1 MRLLF
6 VHQNFPGQYR
16 HLASYFARSREHSV
30 VAIGEA
36 PKLARIE
43 GRAGSIRCLPYA
55 APKLP
60 SQRVHR
66 YLRGTE
72 LAVRRAEQVK
82 DVAKALK
89 GEGFIPDIIC
99 VHPGWGDALFLKDV
113 FPDSPILGF
122 FEFFYSAAGADVGF
136 DPEAPSSEDD
146 AYRLRIKNTVNLHS
160 MEICDWGVTPT
171 RWQLAQFPRRWRDRI
186 SVIFDGIDTKLVK
199 PNPGIGMRL
208 EGKNLQLTRA
218 HEVITFVN
226 RNLEPYRGFHIF
238 MRSLPRLLRERPR
251 AHVLI
256 VGGDEISYGQPPGGG
271 RTWRQVMLEEVGGA
285 LDQSRVHFLGRLPY
299 SKFVGMLQL
308 SSVHVYLTY
317 PFVLSW
323 SLIEAMSA
331 GCLVVGSATAPVQ
344 EVIEDGVN
352 GLLVDFF
359 APDRIV
365 DAIHRVL
372 DHRTRMQGLRDAARR
387 TVVDRYDLA
396 TVCLPRQVELVER
409 VAARIRPTDRLNP
422 LPVSGA
428 EPGR

>member
-1 MRLLF
+1 
-6 VHQNFPGQYR
+6 
-16 HLASYFARSREHSV
+16 
-30 VAIGEA
+30 
-36 PKLARIE
+36 
-43 GRAGSIRCLPYA
+43 
-55 APKLP
+55 
-60 SQRVHR
+60 
-66 YLRGTE
+66 
-72 LAVRRAEQVK
+72 
-82 DVAKALK
+82 
-89 GEGFIPDIIC
+89 
-99 VHPGWGDALFLKDV
+99 
-113 FPDSPILGF
+113 
-122 FEFFYSAAGADVGF
+122 
-136 DPEAPSSEDD
+136 
-146 AYRLRIKNTVNLHS
+146 
-160 MEICDWGVTPT
+160 
-171 RWQLAQFPRRWRDRI
+171 
-186 SVIFDGIDTKLVK
+186 
-199 PNPGIGMRL
+199 
-208 EGKNLQLTRA
+208 
-218 HEVITFVN
+218 
-226 RNLEPYRGFHIF
+226 
-238 MRSLPRLLRERPR
+238 
-251 AHVLI
+251 
-256 VGGDEISYGQPPGGG
+256 
-271 RTWRQVMLEEVGGA
+271 MLEEVGGA

-331 GCLVVGSATAPVQ
+331 GCLAVGSATAPVQ